1 MTPKKR
7 YSNRISKFEDLK
19 DFENGV
25 KFVVLYEDHINYDD
39 GYGGTSVARYMSME
53 GFENEEQLKEW
64 IRTEMTPKKYG
75 SGPREYRILRW
86 QPIEPVVQ
94 VSINL

>member
-1 MTPKKR
+1 MKKR

-19 DFENGV
+19 GFDTVQFIV
-25 KFVVLYEDHINYDD
+25 MYEDTVRYDD
-39 GYGGTSVARYMSME
+39 GYGGTGSSDFLQIE

-64 IRTEMTPKKYG
+64 IRTEMTPGKYG
-75 SGPREYRILRW
+75 KVPREYKILRW